1 MTNDGSPTTGTR
13 QYHDSIR
20 RSYATLVHVAHVLE
34 SARAH
39 EGEGAYLRLLGRTVA
54 AFVDQIVW
62 ADRRLV
68 LGEYQALDSL
78 AAEDRAHGGWIVEC
92 FHELKGEVSD
102 LRPLPDFLRACV
114 EYGSA
119 TGTGLA
125 ETAIGAFETLG
136 LSLMAS
142 DRAISEDEIALL
154 QEVMR
159 CWRAE
164 RDALRSGDR

>member
-1 MTNDGSPTTGTR
+1 MTNDGPSTLGTS

-20 RSYATLVHVAHVLE
+20 RSYAMLVHVAHVLE
-34 SARAH
+34 GARRH
-39 EGEGAYLRLLGRTVA
+39 EGEGTYLRLLGRTVA
-54 AFVDQIVW
+54 SFVDQIVW

-92 FHELKGEVSD
+92 FHELKGEVTD

-114 EYGSA
+114 AYDSA

-125 ETAIGAFETLG
+125 ETAIGAFESLG

-142 DRAISEDEIALL
+142 DRAISEDEVALL
-154 QEVMR
+154 QEVIGS
-159 CWRAE
+159 WRAE
-164 RDALRSGDR
+164 RDALRSRDR